1 MNNNTVINL
10 SEYIK
15 RTSEEIGKSGG
26 DPNAVYDSS
35 VSDAMIAC
43 HGLACEYATL
53 RKNKN
58 PPIPNAVINKASDD
72 EAYTQFK
79 FSTDINTESLK
90 KAITKTKNPESINVV
105 EYGNSINVEIYTDT
119 KNKKEAISNDFGL

>member
-1 MNNNTVINL
+1 MVINL
-10 SEYIK
+10 SEYVK
-15 RTSEEIGKSGG
+15 RTSEEIGRSGG
-26 DPNAVYDSS
+26 NPDAVYDSS
-35 VSDAMIAC
+35 VSDAMITC
-43 HGLACEYATL
+43 HGIACEYAAL

-58 PPIPNAVINKASDD
+58 PPIPTAVLNKSSDD

-90 KAITKTKNPESINVV
+90 KAINRTKNPENINVV

-119 KNKKEAISNDFGL
+119 NKTKKEAISNDFDL